1 MSKKRRKS
9 KAVPVVIILTV
20 VFAALTVACFYAGQ
34 WVESQRADVLRK
46 AQEDAQ
52 KHNSEEDQKYAAAMA
67 EFEKETSS
75 GANLAWPAQ
84 KMEGWDLVDL
94 TNYPLESP
102 SKVTMSR
109 SEIMNNGLLLINQWH
124 SRPEDFDESS
134 LVGLGNYFNWGIQVA
149 DASVSLFPVAADALK
164 AAVDAAEAED
174 LTHYYVPEAYR
185 SWDTQNEMFQKRVE
199 KLSSKYT
206 GDALIE
212 AAKKEVNYP
221 GTSEYNSGLSF
232 RLQLYDRNDKT
243 VNNTKYSTSS
253 QGIWMNTHC
262 WEYGFVFRFPLN
274 AWPLETSTDKSFITG
289 INSQMNLYRYVGKG
303 SAAVMH
309 AMDFC
314 LEEYIQYLEEH
325 PHVALF
331 EDGQLKYEVY
341 RQYVGEDSTF
351 DVLITGRAK
360 SYVSSLDNMGGV
372 ITVFEY

>member
-1 MSKKRRKS
+1 MSKPKKS

-20 VFAALTVACFYAGQ
+20 LFALLTVACFFAKD
-34 WVESQRADVLRK
+34 WVANRQTEVLET
-46 AQEDAQ
+46 AQAEAE

-67 EFEKETSS
+67 EFEAQTSS
-75 GANLAWPAQ
+75 GAIWPGRRR
-84 KMEGWDLVDL
+84 KREGWDLLDL

-102 SKVTMSR
+102 STVTMTR
-109 SEIMNNGLLLINQWH
+109 SQIMNNGLLLINEWH
-124 SRPEDFDESS
+124 SRPEDFDESTM
-134 LVGLGNYFNWGIQVA
+134 VGLGNYFNWALQVN

-164 AAVDAAEAED
+164 AAIDAAAED
-174 LTHYYVPEAYR
+174 LQHYYVPEAYR
-185 SWDTQNEMFQKRVE
+185 SWDTQNQYFQAKVE

-232 RLQLYDRNDKT
+232 RLQLYDRNDKE

-253 QGIWMNTHC
+253 QGVWMNTHC
-262 WEYGFVFRFPLN
+262 WEYGFVFRFPQN
-274 AWPLETSTDKSFITG
+274 AWPLETSTDKSFVTG
-289 INSQMNLYRYVGKG
+289 ISSQMNLYRYVGKG

-341 RQYVGEDSTF
+341 RQYVGDAEF
-351 DVLITGRAK
+351 L
-360 SYVSSLDNMGGV
+360 
-372 ITVFEY
+372 

>member
-1 MSKKRRKS
+1 MSKPKKS
-9 KAVPVVIILTV
+9 RAVPVVIVLTLL
-20 VFAALTVACFYAGQ
+20 FAALTFACFYARD
-34 WVESQRADVLRK
+34 WVANQKAEALRA
-46 AQEDAQ
+46 AQAEAEE
-52 KHNSEEDQKYAAAMA
+52 HNEAEAEKYAAAMA
-67 EFEKETSS
+67 EFEAQTSS

-84 KMEGWDLVDL
+84 KTEGWDLLDL

-102 SKVTMSR
+102 SVVTMTR
-109 SEIMNNGLLLINQWH
+109 SQIMNNGLLLVNQWH
-124 SRPEDFDESS
+124 SRPEDFDEST
-134 LVGLGNYFNWGIQVA
+134 LVGLGNYFNWAVQVA

-164 AAVDAAEAED
+164 AAIDAAAAED
-174 LTHYYVPEAYR
+174 LAHYYVPEAYR
-185 SWDTQNEMFQKRVE
+185 SWDTQNQYFQKRVE

-232 RLQLYDRNDKT
+232 RLQLYDRQDKKVT
-243 VNNTKYSTSS
+243 NTKYSTSS

-262 WEYGFVFRFPLN
+262 WEYGFVFRFPQN
-274 AWPLETSTDKSFITG
+274 AWPLETSTDKSFVTG
-289 INSQMNLYRYVGKG
+289 ISSQMNLYRYVGKG
-303 SAAVMH
+303 SAAIMH

-341 RQYVGEDSTF
+341 RQYVGEASSF
-351 DVLITGRAK
+351 DIMITRKARG
-360 SYVSSLDNMGGV
+360 YVSSLDNMGGV

>member
-1 MSKKRRKS
+1 MSKPRKS
-9 KAVPVVIILTV
+9 KAVPIVI
-20 VFAALTVACFYAGQ
+20 ALTVIFALLTAGCFFARE
-34 WVESQRADVLRK
+34 WIAAQRSEKLRV
-46 AQEDAQ
+46 AQEAAQ
-52 KHNSEEDQKYAAAMA
+52 THNDEEDEKYAAARA
-67 EFEKETSS
+67 EFERETTS

-84 KMEGWDLVDL
+84 KTEGWDLLDL

-102 SKVTMSR
+102 TTVTMTR
-109 SEIMNNGLLLINQWH
+109 SEVMNRGLLLINQWH
-124 SRPEDFDESS
+124 SRPEDFDESA
-134 LVGLGNYFNWGIQVA
+134 LVGLGNYFNWAVQVA
-149 DASVSLFPVAADALK
+149 DASVSLFPEAADALK
-164 AAVDAAEAED
+164 AAIDAAAEED
-174 LTHYYVPEAYR
+174 LGHYYVPEAYR
-185 SWDTQNEMFQKRVE
+185 SWDTQNQYFQSRVE
-199 KLSSKYT
+199 KLSTKYT

-232 RLQLYDRNDKT
+232 RLQLYDRNNKEIT
-243 VNNTKYSTSS
+243 NTKYSSSS
-253 QGIWMNTHC
+253 QGNWMNTHC

-274 AWPLETSTDKSFITG
+274 AWPLDTSTDKSFVTG
-289 INSQMNLYRYVGKG
+289 IGSQMNLYRYVGKG

-341 RQYVGEDSTF
+341 RQYVGDASSFEVT
-351 DVLITGRAK
+351 VNTRARG
-360 SYVSSLDNMGGV
+360 YVTSLDNMGGI

>member
-1 MSKKRRKS
+1 MSKPKKS
-9 KAVPVVIILTV
+9 KAVPVVIVLTLL
-20 VFAALTVACFYAGQ
+20 FAALTVGCFYAKEWVAGQ
-34 WVESQRADVLRK
+34 QAEVLK
-46 AQEDAQ
+46 QAQDEAEA
-52 KHNSEEDQKYAAAMA
+52 HNSAEQEKYAAALA
-67 EFEKETSS
+67 EFEAQTTS
-75 GANLAWPAQ
+75 GANLAWPTP
-84 KMEGWDLVDL
+84 KEEGYDLLDL

-102 SKVTMSR
+102 STVSMTR
-109 SEIMNNGLLLINQWH
+109 AQIMNNGLLLINQWH
-124 SRPEDFDESS
+124 SRPEDFDEKE
-134 LVGLGNYFNWGIQVA
+134 LVGLGNYFNWAIQVA

-164 AAVDAAEAED
+164 AAVDAAAAED

-185 SWDTQNEMFQKRVE
+185 SWDTQNQYFQKKVE

-212 AAKKEVNYP
+212 AAKAEVNYP

-232 RLQLYDRNDKT
+232 RLQLYDRNDKE

-262 WEYGFVFRFPLN
+262 WEYGLIFRFPLN
-274 AWPLETSTDKSFITG
+274 AWPLETSTDKSFVTG
-289 INSQMNLYRYVGKG
+289 ISSQMNLYRYVGKG
-303 SAAVMH
+303 SATIMH

-341 RQYVGEDSTF
+341 RQYVGDDDSF
-351 DVLITGRAK
+351 DVMVTRRAK